1 MGCTPLAT
9 GLHLGSSCA
18 ALLCAIS
25 NTFCILYLP
34 TPGNDDTDGP
44 GKPKPKFAII
54 TANGTEQ
61 NVVKRYLKLGDYG
74 RVWEQLSAYECEK
87 DPFLKK
93 KEVKIIA
100 KDPVDSYDMFT
111 IGEVEGVHVKCTRY
125 GPGGAQ
131 DTISDLLKKASEEK
145 WPLKVLFVVGCCGVS
160 MSDAKKTQKNWRGT
174 VLLSEQMED
183 YLDAGKAEDVRFLQ
197 NTRTYTLGGT
207 WVSRLSEESICQPD
221 VVEESQRDI
230 PVEVVSKYL
239 SGSLVIKTAD
249 LANRCRGEL
258 CQMAGIEMEGSGVY
272 NTVDRSTLKDT
283 TKVAVVKGISD
294 YAGSDKDKKAKSVV
308 FGKETAEEIDDKA
321 RQEIATL
328 HAITLV
334 TRCVASNAKRF

>member
-1 MGCTPLAT
+1 M
-9 GLHLGSSCA
+9 
-18 ALLCAIS
+18 
-25 NTFCILYLP
+25 P
-34 TPGNDDTDGP
+34 TPGEEETDNP
-44 GKPKPKFAII
+44 DEKPKPQFVII

-61 NVVKRYLKLGDYG
+61 NVVKRYLKLGDHG
-74 RVWEQLSAYECEK
+74 RVCKQLSAYEWDK

-93 KEVKIIA
+93 KNVEVTA
-100 KDPVDSYDMFT
+100 NDPVDIYDVFT
-111 IGEVEGVHVKCTRY
+111 IGEVMGVHVKCSRY
-125 GPGGAQ
+125 GPRGAQ
-131 DTISDLLKKASEEK
+131 DTTSDLLKKASDEK
-145 WPLKVLFVVGCCGVS
+145 WPLKVIFVVGCCGAS

-183 YLDAGKAEDVRFLQ
+183 YLDAGKAEEGGLLPKP
-197 NTRTYTLGGT
+197 RTYTLCGT

-221 VVEESQRDI
+221 VEEESQRDI
-230 PVEVVSKYL
+230 PVEVVGKYL

-249 LANRCRGEL
+249 LANRCRGEM

-272 NTVDRSTLKDT
+272 STVDRSALKDT

-294 YAGSDKDKKAKSVV
+294 YAGSDKNEQAKSVV

-334 TRCVASNAKRF
+334 TRCVASNAKRL

>member
-1 MGCTPLAT
+1 MR
-9 GLHLGSSCA
+9 
-18 ALLCAIS
+18 AIS
-25 NTFCILYLP
+25 NTCIPYIYLP
-34 TPGNDDTDGP
+34 NPGETDSLE
-44 GKPKPKFAII
+44 KPKPQFAII

-61 NVVKRYLKLGDYG
+61 NVVRRYLKLGDYG
-74 RVWEQLSAYECEK
+74 RVCEQISAYKWKK

-93 KEVKIIA
+93 KEVKITA
-100 KDPVDSYDMFT
+100 NDPVGIYDMFT
-111 IGEVEGVHVKCTRY
+111 IGGMMGVHVKCTRI

-131 DTISDLLKKASEEK
+131 DTTSDLLKKASEEK
-145 WPLKVLFVVGCCGVS
+145 WPLKVIFVVGCCGVS

-183 YLDAGKAEDVRFLQ
+183 YLDYGKTGEGGLLA
-197 NTRTYTLGGT
+197 NPRTYTLCGT
-207 WVSRLSEESICQPD
+207 WVNWLSEESISQPD
-221 VVEESQRDI
+221 VEEESQRDI
-230 PVEVVSKYL
+230 PVERVSKYL
-239 SGSLVIKTAD
+239 SGPLVIKSED
-249 LANRCRGEL
+249 DGNDYRGK
-258 CQMAGIEMEGSGVY
+258 CQMTGIEMEGARVY
-272 NTVDRSTLKDT
+272 TTVDRSPLKDT

-294 YAGSDKDKKAKSVV
+294 YAGSDKNEPAKSVV